1 MSSTVDHIQ
10 ELKRQK
16 RATIL
21 AHVYTPLAVQNVA
34 DYVGDS
40 LGLSREAAQ
49 TKSDIIVFAG
59 VYFMAETAAILCP
72 DKKVLIP
79 DAKAG
84 CPMAD
89 MADVGEVQDLK
100 QEYPHAAVVC
110 YVNSTA
116 EVKAESDI
124 CVTSAN
130 AVDIVR
136 RLPQKQIIFI
146 PDKSLGAYVQQ
157 LVPEKEL
164 ILWPGFCPTH
174 HRILLEFLLRAQSN
188 HPLALT
194 LAHPENTQNILNKAD
209 FIGSTGQIQKFVAKS
224 MEIEFIIASENGL
237 VERLAAD
244 NPHKRFYSVTP
255 LATCPNM
262 KKNTLEKILA
272 ALRDEVP
279 VVTVAEPIRSQA
291 KRAIDKMLEFSN

>member
-1 MSSTVDHIQ
+1 MSVTIDHIN
-10 ELKRQK
+10 ELKKQK
-16 RATIL
+16 NATIL
-21 AHVYTPLAVQNVA
+21 AHVYTPIDVQNIA

-40 LGLSREAAQ
+40 LGLSREAAK

-79 DAKAG
+79 DIKAG

-89 MADVGEVQDLK
+89 MADADELRDMK
-100 QEYPHAAVVC
+100 QQYPHAAVVC

-130 AVDIVR
+130 AIDIVR
-136 RLPQKQIIFI
+136 KLPQKQIIFV
-146 PDKSLGAYVQQ
+146 PDKSLGAYVQNK
-157 LVPEKEL
+157 VPGKEL

-174 HRILLEFLLRAQSN
+174 HRILVEFLMRAQSA

-194 LAHPENTQNILNKAD
+194 LAHPENTQGILNKAD
-209 FIGSTGQIQKFVAKS
+209 FIGSTGQIQKFVAQS
-224 MEIEFIIASENGL
+224 IETEFIIASENGL
-237 VERLAAD
+237 IDRLATD
-244 NPHKRFYSVTP
+244 HPHKRFYSVTP

-262 KKNTLEKILA
+262 KKNTLDKILR
-272 ALRDEVP
+272 ALQTETP

-291 KRAIDKMLEFSN
+291 KKAIDRMLEF